1 MTELI
6 TAPLRLILSGVH
18 IVPGS
23 IGCCYPPQVDAGDLL
38 EVDFDQRS
46 LSSDGLYLV
55 ELIETSGGEKWRG
68 CRRFQ
73 RKPGEWWIDQ
83 SGDKEW
89 SKISSV
95 DAIGL
100 RVVGY
105 VREVYKPSRRINE
118 IIGRAISANLKTC

>member
-1 MTELI
+1 M
-6 TAPLRLILSGVH
+6 
-18 IVPGS
+18 
-23 IGCCYPPQVDAGDLL
+23 Y
-38 EVDFDQRS
+38 
-46 LSSDGLYLV
+46 DGNIWFSRKY
-55 ELIETSGGEKWRG
+55 ES
-68 CRRFQ
+68 
-73 RKPGEWWIDQ
+73 KPGEWWIDQ